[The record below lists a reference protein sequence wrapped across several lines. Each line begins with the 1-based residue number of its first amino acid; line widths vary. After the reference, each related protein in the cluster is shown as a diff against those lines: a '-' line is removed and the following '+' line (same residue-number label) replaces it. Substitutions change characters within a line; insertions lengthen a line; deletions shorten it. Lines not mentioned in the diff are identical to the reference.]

1 MKNIFKNIVFII
13 GLSSLIFVGCKDD
26 IDPIIEELDF
36 NRVFAPTEIT
46 ARIRNMTTVEL
57 SWEAQQDAS
66 SFIVEFSEDSLV
78 FGNIIASVN
87 VEPNEIPFSYRLAG
101 ETLYSARIKGVNGD
115 GTEDSKWSVIV
126 FRTDAENILYPLEGE
141 DITATT
147 VKIKWPVGEEAT
159 NFMVIPGN
167 VNRPITSDEIAA
179 GEATITDLTGETDYT
194 VTMLKDNKQRGQVTF
209 KTLVDLGGA
218 TPLYPEDNLNE
229 VISNAAEGDKFVLY
243 PGDYTVYS
251 GIIMINKS
259 ISIKGLYPYD
269 MPIVHTQ
276 FEINEGVQAVEI
288 ANIDLN
294 GAYLDGASEEVLD
307 YAFRFNTENAA
318 FGSLTITG
326 STIHNFTKSFIIT
339 HTSTAC
345 SVESIIVDNCIVSD
359 IFTDGG
365 DFLDYRLSYIG
376 SLKITNSTFFNCATE
391 NTRDFIRMDGE
402 SKGNIYDDGSR
413 APEIEVSN
421 CTFYNVMNSSTSMKR
436 LFYVR
441 WTQHSI
447 KSTNNLHA
455 EMGVSVY
462 TNQSLTL
469 QPECSFN
476 NYFNAEGYFTEA
488 ENVKI
493 DNSSNYTTLDPGFTD
508 AENGNFTVTNQ
519 TLLDNRVGD
528 PRWLGN

>member
-1 MKNIFKNIVFII
+1 
-13 GLSSLIFVGCKDD
+13 
-26 IDPIIEELDF
+26 
-36 NRVFAPTEIT
+36 
-46 ARIRNMTTVEL
+46 
-57 SWEAQQDAS
+57 
-66 SFIVEFSEDSLV
+66 
-78 FGNIIASVN
+78 
-87 VEPNEIPFSYRLAG
+87 
-101 ETLYSARIKGVNGD
+101 
-115 GTEDSKWSVIV
+115 
-126 FRTDAENILYPLEGE
+126 
-141 DITATT
+141 
-147 VKIKWPVGEEAT
+147 
-159 NFMVIPGN
+159 
-167 VNRPITSDEIAA
+167 
-179 GEATITDLTGETDYT
+179 
-194 VTMLKDNKQRGQVTF
+194 
-209 KTLVDLGGA
+209 VDLGGA

-269 MPIVHTQ
+269 MPIVHAQ

-294 GAYLDGASEEVLD
+294 GAYLDGAGEEVLD

-359 IFTDGG
+359 IFNDGG

-376 SLKITNSTFFNCATE
+376 SLKITNSTFINCATE

-421 CTFYNVMNSSTSMKR
+421 CTFYNVMNSPSSMKR

-476 NYFNAEGYFTEA
+476 NYFNADGYFTEA

-493 DNSSNYTTLDPGFTD
+493 DNSNNYTTLDPGFTD
-508 AENGNFTVTNQ
+508 AENRNFTVTNQ